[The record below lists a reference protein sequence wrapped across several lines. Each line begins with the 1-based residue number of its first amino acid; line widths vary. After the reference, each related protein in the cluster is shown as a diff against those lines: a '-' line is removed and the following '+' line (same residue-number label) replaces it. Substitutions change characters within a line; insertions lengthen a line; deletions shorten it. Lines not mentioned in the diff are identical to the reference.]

1 MTLSSATQ
9 SSPTSSGVSSIRCG
23 TDWSNANTYCNKAC
37 SNNGDCPSG
46 MSCFAALSTTCTA
59 PATGSPTVSG
69 SSETTTSQVSTTR
82 CGVNWSDANTYC
94 NKACTNDGDCL
105 SGMGCYASLSPTCL
119 APVSAGTGSS
129 APTATPSTVIRC
141 GTDWANANSFC
152 NPSCKNNG
160 DCPDGMSC
168 FADVAAV
175 CTTPTAMSTAPT
187 ALATPFAY
195 RPFTTPGVIGYWPN
209 WAPYSRPQNNIDKI
223 DLNWPDGSIKSSDS
237 FQDKTKC
244 RNKYP
249 NLLTS
254 IAVGGWS
261 LSRYFSSVVA
271 NETLTRTF
279 AKNIHNYMDLNGFD
293 GLDIDYEYPGGGA
306 SCNVVSP
313 DDAKNTVRFLQIL
326 RAELGADRLI
336 SFATA
341 VTPDHYVQNGVNYV
355 TEYAKYVSYFGLMS
369 YDMYSTSSTAPYSD
383 FNSALNLPGPS
394 VEWMVAAGVSKSQ
407 IVTGVPF
414 YGHSWSVGSKGQ
426 YNGVF
431 QACDKTGQDPAN
443 ATPCDVR
450 PGDYLDATPS
460 CDTCNP
466 KSCAFTGV
474 WFYFNLRGFSGTQ
487 RNAPLSGGSLTVS
500 NGWTRQYIDWAE
512 APTLYNPSF
521 LPTDS
526 NGANV
531 TSSPFP
537 VYVSYED
544 QQSIY
549 AKSKWSRANGLAGVM
564 VWELS
569 QDYEQE
575 LLSAMKAGWSGGA
588 MPSSGANSS
597 STPTSTVTT
606 SASATAS
613 SGSLSISVSTSA
625 GSSIPLMSPTGS
637 ASSVVGS
644 SVSPSLA
651 TGSSSVPSISTS
663 GSSASASSA
672 SGTLSAT
679 YRGGLTG
686 SNIPSSWQPSASPTV
701 SPTIS
706 PSSQPSTNDA
716 STSTWYYGS
725 SGVSASTASSPASPS
740 PSTSPTVTGGSSS
753 VVSTATDSSAGSA
766 LASSSSAATN
776 SVSSPATSIGA
787 SSAVPS
793 SATGSPSAVTSSS
806 SIVASSSPTSVPS
819 TVYGGS
825 SVASTGVTAAGAPSS
840 VVVNSDTAGLS
851 SSGIWSSS
859 TAGATS
865 SGVVT
870 TFSSSYGGSTTS
882 LVGSS
887 APSLV
892 SQSSPSSASSIS
904 TPASKP
910 TTAPSPTSFAGTVS
924 SIGNTSA
931 GPSAVSYGSSPTPV
945 TTSAVA
951 GDSTSTSQRT
961 YGGNPVPTSTS
972 AVARVST
979 QSPGA
984 SYGGAPNVKGGKPCA

>member
-1 MTLSSATQ
+1 MATRDSSVKSPAQLRAPRSKRTTVPRGLLFAAATLVTITTSLIAGALAATRCGSTWSDANTYCNPTCANDGDCPSGMGCYDLVATTCTAPNSAGSTPTAT
-9 SSPTSSGVSSIRCG
+9 PTSAVRCG
-23 TDWSNANTYCNKAC
+23 TDWSNAN
-37 SNNGDCPSG
+37 
-46 MSCFAALSTTCTA
+46 
-59 PATGSPTVSG
+59 
-69 SSETTTSQVSTTR
+69 
-82 CGVNWSDANTYC
+82 
-94 NKACTNDGDCL
+94 
-105 SGMGCYASLSPTCL
+105 
-119 APVSAGTGSS
+119 
-129 APTATPSTVIRC
+129 
-141 GTDWANANSFC
+141 SFC
-152 NPSCKNNG
+152 NPTCKNNG

-168 FADVAAV
+168 FADVAIA
-175 CTTPTAMSTAPT
+175 CATPSATTTGQTAPP
-187 ALATPFAY
+187 TPFAY

-209 WAPYSRPQNNIDKI
+209 WAPYSRPQNNIDKL
-223 DLNWPDGSIKSSDS
+223 DLNGVSIVVYSFLNLNADGSIKSSDS
-237 FQDKTKC
+237 FQDKTYVPLMNQQV

-394 VEWMVAAGVSKSQ
+394 DPQQPAANKPSASTSSGVEWMVAAGVSKSQ

-537 VYVSYED
+537 AYVSYED

-575 LLSAMKAGWSGGA
+575 LLSAMKAGWSGAA
-588 MPSSGANSS
+588 MPSSAPNPVT
-597 STPTSTVTT
+597 TPTSTTVQT
-606 SASATAS
+606 SS
-613 SGSLSISVSTSA
+613 
-625 GSSIPLMSPTGS
+625 
-637 ASSVVGS
+637 
-644 SVSPSLA
+644 
-651 TGSSSVPSISTS
+651 
-663 GSSASASSA
+663 
-672 SGTLSAT
+672 
-679 YRGGLTG
+679 
-686 SNIPSSWQPSASPTV
+686 
-701 SPTIS
+701 
-706 PSSQPSTNDA
+706 
-716 STSTWYYGS
+716 
-725 SGVSASTASSPASPS
+725 
-740 PSTSPTVTGGSSS
+740 
-753 VVSTATDSSAGSA
+753 
-766 LASSSSAATN
+766 TN
-776 SVSSPATSIGA
+776 SVSGSGIAPT
-787 SSAVPS
+787 P
-793 SATGSPSAVTSSS
+793 SPSGVSRVTM
-806 SIVASSSPTSVPS
+806 
-819 TVYGGS
+819 
-825 SVASTGVTAAGAPSS
+825 
-840 VVVNSDTAGLS
+840 
-851 SSGIWSSS
+851 WHR
-859 TAGATS
+859 
-865 SGVVT
+865 
-870 TFSSSYGGSTTS
+870 
-882 LVGSS
+882 LVKCKHVLQQGMC
-887 APSLV
+887 
-892 SQSSPSSASSIS
+892 
-904 TPASKP
+904 
-910 TTAPSPTSFAGTVS
+910 
-924 SIGNTSA
+924 
-931 GPSAVSYGSSPTPV
+931 
-945 TTSAVA
+945 
-951 GDSTSTSQRT
+951 QR
-961 YGGNPVPTSTS
+961 
-972 AVARVST
+972 R
-979 QSPGA
+979 
-984 SYGGAPNVKGGKPCA
+984 